1 MIEEVNMNKIGVGQ
15 SMAIETTRVSA
26 ENYAKNTIESCIM
39 DGLNTSLAAEQERM
53 EEAYMAG
60 AVYALGRASQSVA
73 SYTHTEKGGVYIV
86 TSGLAIP
93 AGDIKHLNKPLV
105 VYQNSEG
112 RVFVRTYESFL
123 ESFTLIA

>member
-15 SMAIETTRVSA
+15 STAIETTRVSA

-39 DGLNTSLAAEQERM
+39 DGLNTSLAAEKERM
-53 EEAYMAG
+53 EEAYMEG
-60 AVYALGRASQSVA
+60 VRYVLGGVGQSTA
-73 SYTHTEKGGVYIV
+73 IYTHTEKGGTYIV

-93 AGDIKHLNKPLV
+93 AGDIKHLDKPLV

-112 RVFVRTYESFL
+112 EVFVRTSDSFL
-123 ESFTLIA
+123 KSFTLIA